1 MPLLTKLI
9 NAFFARRRKEIEFF
23 MEHPQQVQQQQLKWL
38 LNRAENTVFGREHG
52 FSAVRTA
59 EEFAAAV
66 PVVDYDSF
74 QSYIARIRA
83 GEQNVLWPTEI
94 KWFAK
99 SSGTTSSKSKFIPVS
114 HEGLQGGHMQGPRD
128 VLCLFAH
135 LYPQSHVFEGKTLTL
150 GGSHRLESTG
160 GKAQEGDLSAILIEN
175 TPWWAAKR
183 RTPRVETALI
193 PDFEEKVQAICRE
206 AVGQRV
212 TAFAGVPS
220 WNLVLMNR
228 VLEYTGKQNIL
239 EVWPDMELF
248 VHGGMNF
255 NPYREQYR
263 RIFPSDRMKYMDTY
277 NASEGFF
284 AIQNDPKSD
293 DMLLMLDYGVYYEFL
308 PVSSLSDPSKAVP
321 LEGVQMGVN
330 YAMIITTSN
339 GLWRYQIGDTVEF
352 TSIAP
357 YKIKITGRT
366 KLYINAFGEELIID
380 NAETALQRVCDETGA
395 LVTDYT
401 VGPIYMGDRSKG
413 SHQWLIEFNRAPTDI
428 EQFTDLLD
436 QALQQVNSD
445 YEAKRFRDTTLLRP
459 TVTVLPEGSFYRWM
473 ESRGKVGGQ
482 NKVPRLYNDRTYI
495 DQLLAQ
501 SR

>member
-1 MPLLTKLI
+1 
-9 NAFFARRRKEIEFF
+9 
-23 MEHPQQVQQQQLKWL
+23 
-38 LNRAENTVFGREHG
+38 
-52 FSAVRTA
+52 
-59 EEFAAAV
+59 
-66 PVVDYDSF
+66 
-74 QSYIARIRA
+74 
-83 GEQNVLWPTEI
+83 
-94 KWFAK
+94 
-99 SSGTTSSKSKFIPVS
+99 
-114 HEGLQGGHMQGPRD
+114 MQGPRD

-293 DMLLMLDYGVYYEFL
+293 DMLLMLD
-308 PVSSLSDPSKAVP
+308 
-321 LEGVQMGVN
+321 
-330 YAMIITTSN
+330 
-339 GLWRYQIGDTVEF
+339 
-352 TSIAP
+352 
-357 YKIKITGRT
+357 
-366 KLYINAFGEELIID
+366 
-380 NAETALQRVCDETGA
+380 
-395 LVTDYT
+395 
-401 VGPIYMGDRSKG
+401 
-413 SHQWLIEFNRAPTDI
+413 
-428 EQFTDLLD
+428 
-436 QALQQVNSD
+436 
-445 YEAKRFRDTTLLRP
+445 
-459 TVTVLPEGSFYRWM
+459 
-473 ESRGKVGGQ
+473 
-482 NKVPRLYNDRTYI
+482 
-495 DQLLAQ
+495 
-501 SR
+501 